1 VLQARRDAP
10 LQGLEPNL
18 LDVLIPLLHAHVS
31 FHQRTS
37 HSPDPRNSVL
47 CLKKN
52 QHLLGI
58 RQHLS
63 PATTFDPAELRNS
76 ATGAGCTPSTGYS
89 ICYTMPNQ
97 VLDVYRRGVP
107 PYPRGRPPLLFL
119 FIFHIFIIYL

>member
-1 VLQARRDAP
+1 MLQARRDAP

-63 PATTFDPAELRNS
+63 PATTFDPAELSNS
-76 ATGAGCTPSTGYS
+76 ATKVFIPVCPAH
-89 ICYTMPNQ
+89 IK
-97 VLDVYRRGVP
+97 LRG
-107 PYPRGRPPLLFL
+107 
-119 FIFHIFIIYL
+119 